1 MEALHY
7 RVLVERKGFAFF
19 VDLDYEN
26 LPEFCTHCNMVG
38 HYLEICRKVNNVDDE
53 GPSKEDRNKNKQKKV
68 YVQTRDGNLEQGK
81 KNQATGIV
89 IKENQGTGNIID
101 NDDAEN
107 NLLEELE
114 KDDHIEAPFQVVQ
127 SKKKAKNQKNNTS
140 KSSYSTRSKAGTS
153 KPFR

>member
-1 MEALHY
+1 MEELENDVNIEDNALVDNVMQKETENEEISFNDSISNHDDVPE
-7 RVLVERKGFAFF
+7 RVQQDMQFLKDSWA
-19 VDLDYEN
+19 
-26 LPEFCTHCNMVG
+26 
-38 HYLEICRKVNNVDDE
+38 
-53 GPSKEDRNKNKQKKV
+53 
-68 YVQTRDGNLEQGK
+68 
-81 KNQATGIV
+81 
-89 IKENQGTGNIID
+89 NIID